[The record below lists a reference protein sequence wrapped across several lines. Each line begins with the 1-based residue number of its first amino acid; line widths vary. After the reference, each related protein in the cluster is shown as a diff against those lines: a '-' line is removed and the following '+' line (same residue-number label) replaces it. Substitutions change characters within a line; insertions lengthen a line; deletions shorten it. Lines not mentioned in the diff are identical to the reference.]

1 MSVDLQ
7 AITNVAALR
16 ELGDE
21 WQTLAEAGGTGA
33 LFRGPGWLLS
43 WWDAYR
49 SILDGEI
56 FALAGRADGRL
67 VCLAPFYRRTARLG
81 PGIKVREIRIFGDAG
96 PRPPALDILVAP
108 GFEERAGAA
117 LAGELQ
123 RLVGDWDLI
132 DLEPMQDPSRIRAFL
147 VSRMSASGFHAESS
161 ETGGARRI
169 ALLAA
174 DMDLTADIEPDPSWD
189 AVDGDTASLRKGL
202 SALTRLSRLEWAARD
217 EQSPLAGR
225 DARGLLEQ
233 VTLALGAKGGARL
246 ARLGDASGDAVASA
260 LIVDDG
266 DRAVVLA
273 MAVDP
278 EHAERGVAA
287 RLLASEARAAAA
299 RGRRALDVVTGAAE
313 YGLPSLPVTRQRGL
327 DVRIFSQSRAAA
339 VARTYSA
346 VRRGVD
352 VARDVPGAAAA
363 GARAAWT
370 KITTTAASVTGY
382 SRLHLYRGE
391 LWTRGIEPT
400 AGLELSLFTVDM
412 LDALD
417 DDERARLLE
426 TLELDE
432 AYARQKWKRGD
443 SVVLARLGD
452 RPAGI
457 TWSAQGAVEVPELS
471 RTLLFGPS
479 EAYIHDVFVA
489 PQARG
494 RNLAPSMLEFLAK
507 ELRQRDVYRAWA
519 LIGADNIASV
529 RAFEKA
535 AYAAVADV
543 IYARMV
549 DRLTVRPPDPE
560 AKKLLGLT

>member
-1 MSVDLQ
+1 MSVDLH
-7 AITNVAALR
+7 ALTDVHALR

-21 WQTLAEAGGTGA
+21 WQALAEAGGTGA

-49 SILDGEI
+49 GILDAEI
-56 FALAGRADGRL
+56 FALAGRVEGRL
-67 VCLAPFYRRTARLG
+67 ICLAPFYRRTARVG
-81 PGIKVREIRIFGDAG
+81 PGIKVREIRMLGDAG

-117 LAGELQ
+117 IAAELQ
-123 RLVGDWDLI
+123 RAAGDWDLI

-147 VSRMSASGFHAESS
+147 VSRMNASGFHAESS

-174 DMDLTADIEPDPSWD
+174 DTDLTQDIQPDPACD
-189 AVDGDTASLRKGL
+189 AADPDPVSLRKGL

-217 EQSPLAGR
+217 EKSPLAGR
-225 DARGLLEQ
+225 DARSLLEQ
-233 VTLALGAKGGARL
+233 VTIALGAKGGARL
-246 ARLGDASGDAVASA
+246 GRLGDASGEAVASA
-260 LIVDDG
+260 LVVDDG

-278 EHAERGVAA
+278 EHAERGAAA
-287 RLLASEARAAAA
+287 RLLAAEARAAAA

-339 VARTYSA
+339 MARTYSA

-352 VARDVPGAAAA
+352 AASNVPGAAAA

-370 KITTTAASVTGY
+370 KITTTAANVAGY
-382 SRLHLYRGE
+382 HRLHLYRGE
-391 LWTRGIEPT
+391 LWTRGVESTP
-400 AGLELSLFTVDM
+400 GLELSLFSEAD
-412 LDALD
+412 LDALSAED
-417 DDERARLLE
+417 RALLLE

-432 AYARQKWKRGD
+432 GYARQKWQRGD
-443 SVVLARLGD
+443 KVVLARIGG
-452 RPAGI
+452 RPSGI

-471 RTLLFGPS
+471 RTLHFGAS

-494 RNLAPSMLEFLAK
+494 RNLAPSMLEFLAR
-507 ELRQRDVYRAWA
+507 ELRLRDVYKAWA

-549 DRLTVRPPDPE
+549 DHITVRPPDPE
-560 AKKLLGLT
+560 AKKLLGLM